1 MVLLFFIFTE
11 IWMFLERISS
21 KDSAQLGI
29 IKLDIL
35 QLCHQ
40 VLNIVHIGAY

>member
-1 MVLLFFIFTE
+1 MS
-11 IWMFLERISS
+11 LE

-35 QLCHQ
+35 QLCQ
-40 VLNIVHIGAY
+40 VLNIVHVGLK